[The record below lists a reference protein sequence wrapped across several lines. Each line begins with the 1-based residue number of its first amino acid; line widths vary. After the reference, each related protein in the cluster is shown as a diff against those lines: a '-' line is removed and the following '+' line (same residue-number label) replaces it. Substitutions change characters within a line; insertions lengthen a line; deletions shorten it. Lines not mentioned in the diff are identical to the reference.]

1 MMKRFQGGLVTL
13 SAFAVLGYAS
23 GTYAEVM
30 AEDPVKLMREV
41 QEYASPGDES
51 VRMQMKLVD
60 RDGKT
65 SQRSAAYTRKRRSA
79 ESVSSMK
86 LIRFDAPA
94 EMDGSGVL
102 TLENEHGP
110 DDQWM
115 YLPAFHAS
123 RKIPSSNRSDRYM
136 GTDFFFEDVSE
147 DKIEQYRYALVGQDE
162 RDGRRMVKIEQVPVD
177 EMIKRDSVYGKK
189 VQWVDPERLLVA
201 QVDYFDKAGKLIKRF
216 QADGATDAAG
226 KWRWSKS
233 SMSDLRI
240 GHRTDIVYSDRKIDS
255 GVSSRTFTVR
265 YLERGR

>member
-1 MMKRFQGGLVTL
+1 MIRRVQGHIIKLCV
-13 SAFAVLGYAS
+13 FVVMGYAS
-23 GTYAEVM
+23 GAYAEVT
-30 AEDPVKLMREV
+30 ADPVKLMREV

-51 VRMQMKLVD
+51 VKMQMTLMD
-60 RDGKT
+60 RDGKV

-79 ESVSSMK
+79 EHVASMK

-102 TLENEHGP
+102 TLENDHEP

-123 RKIPSSNRSDRYM
+123 RKIPSSNRSERYM
-136 GTDFFFEDVSE
+136 GTEFFFEDVSE
-147 DKIEQYRYALVGQDE
+147 DKIELYRYTLLGYEE
-162 RDGRRMVKIEQVPVD
+162 RDGRRMAKVEQVPVD
-177 EMIKRDSVYGKK
+177 ETVQRDSAYGKK

-201 QVDYFDKAGKLIKRF
+201 QVDYFDKIGKLIKRF
-216 QADGATDAAG
+216 HASGATDEAG

-240 GHRTDIVYSDRKIDS
+240 GHRTDIVYSNRTIDS
-255 GVSSRTFTVR
+255 GVSPRTFTVR